1 MNIDII
7 AKRFV
12 EELKQLNDQDV
23 QRISLI
29 VNDFKERLYYELKS
43 LKLDIQSTYKLI
55 SEELELN
62 LTEVFVSANEDINY
76 IIRDIIFSTK
86 DVIVATIDNKITNS
100 KNYLKIKKVFQTKI
114 DDIYL
119 FTDAFNDLYKQ
130 NFDVF
135 LYKLSINND
144 LKNKPII
151 YNCVVNAINENKK
164 DLIDEFVKVINNKK
178 KCSVS
183 LFDDYFQSYIEK
195 IMDKKNDVKINNNK
209 IIGEYATKL
218 LEDAF
223 LDNIDKY
230 LRLNYDL
237 ITEEIS
243 KCYYEV
249 LRVKKLKDS
258 KTNKIILNDL
268 LEYLY
273 GYNNTLFDKAN
284 ITIQRMKKIITYDD
298 EKSSEKLKDYND
310 NIYKVFNLQFNFD
323 KQFDEFRVKLLS
335 KRNISN
341 SEKIINDVN
350 VLVYDCR
357 DKIISLMK
365 ENLTLSFKD
374 NMSDLN
380 RIVSKTMGIKLKCKN
395 LDIKITSSLL
405 KDMYK

>member
-62 LTEVFVSANEDINY
+62 LTEVFISANDDINY

-86 DVIVATIDNKITNS
+86 DVIVATIDNKITSS

-114 DDIYL
+114 DAIYL

-135 LYKLSINND
+135 SYKLSISND

-151 YNCVVNAINENKK
+151 YNCVINTINENKK

-183 LFDDYFQSYIEK
+183 LFDNYFQVYIER
-195 IMDKKNDVKINNNK
+195 IIDKKNDVKINNNK
-209 IIGEYATKL
+209 IINEYATKL

-223 LDNIDKY
+223 LDNINKY
-230 LRLNYDL
+230 FKFNYDL
-237 ITEEIS
+237 IT
-243 KCYYEV
+243 
-249 LRVKKLKDS
+249 D
-258 KTNKIILNDL
+258 
-268 LEYLY
+268 
-273 GYNNTLFDKAN
+273 
-284 ITIQRMKKIITYDD
+284 
-298 EKSSEKLKDYND
+298 
-310 NIYKVFNLQFNFD
+310 
-323 KQFDEFRVKLLS
+323 
-335 KRNISN
+335 
-341 SEKIINDVN
+341 IINI
-350 VLVYDCR
+350 C
-357 DKIISLMK
+357 
-365 ENLTLSFKD
+365 
-374 NMSDLN
+374 
-380 RIVSKTMGIKLKCKN
+380 
-395 LDIKITSSLL
+395 
-405 KDMYK
+405 